1 MKQEFSIK
9 QRTAGSFLLIAIGIG
24 FLYLWNSTSPTRL
37 TSATNDEAAK
47 KMVDAP
53 SIAPQSSTKT
63 ILELAQ
69 KKAAAADLALEKSTL
84 DTEKTILTEKKA
96 KEIWK
101 TADKNTKEP
110 SVPLAALVKEYQAI
124 ELDPEP
130 ESYPSIGDQVTLP
143 MLNGKRLVADVED
156 VTLNQNGDYTWSGHI
171 SGAGSDYL
179 VVFTYGAQSTFA
191 TISTADGSFSLEAVN
206 GSGWL
211 YKNPSM
217 SDMAATNRSDTLE
230 PLVQH

>member
-1 MKQEFSIK
+1 MKQDFSIK
-9 QRTAGSFLLIAIGIG
+9 QKTIASSLFIAIGIG
-24 FLYLWNSTSPTRL
+24 FLYLWHSTTPTTL
-37 TSATNDEAAK
+37 SSATNDETTK
-47 KMVDAP
+47 KIVDDASIDTP
-53 SIAPQSSTKT
+53 SNTKT

-69 KKAAAADLALEKSTL
+69 HKAAAADLALKSAEL
-84 DTEKTILTEKKA
+84 DTEEEILTEKKA